1 MFLMRIVMLGPP
13 GSGKGTR
20 AHIISEIY
28 GLPVITT
35 GDMLRGAIRENNEY
49 GQEAKAYMDRGDL
62 VPDNIVN
69 GIVKD
74 RMSKPDIAKGFI
86 LDGYPR
92 SVNQADALDEILKEK
107 GIQLTHAL
115 SVVLSDEVIIER
127 LSKRRSCPVCNEI
140 YHLISRPPKKE
151 GVCDRCG
158 AKLILREDD
167 KEDVIKYRLQ
177 VYKESTHQLLERY
190 KKMGLIV
197 ETDGKVPLEG
207 LRDHLKE
214 LLG

>member
-1 MFLMRIVMLGPP
+1 MRIVMLGPP

-20 AHIISEIY
+20 SHIISEIY

-69 GIVKD
+69 GIVKE

-92 SVNQADALDEILKEK
+92 SVNQADSLDEILKEK
-107 GIQLTHAL
+107 GIKLTHAL

-151 GVCDRCG
+151 GICDRCG

-177 VYKESTHQLLERY
+177 VYKENTHQLLERY
-190 KKMGLIV
+190 EKMGLIV

>member
-1 MFLMRIVMLGPP
+1 MKIIILGPP

-20 AHIISEIY
+20 AHIISEIFK
-28 GLPVITT
+28 LPVITT
-35 GDMLRGAIRENNEY
+35 GDMLRGAVREKTDY
-49 GQEAKAYMDRGDL
+49 GREAKTYMDRGDL
-62 VPDNIVN
+62 VPDDIVN
-69 GIVKD
+69 GIVKE
-74 RMSKPDIAKGFI
+74 RMSRPDVVKGFI

-92 SVNQADALDEILKEK
+92 SVNQAEALDEILKEK
-107 GIQLTHAL
+107 GIKLTHVL

-140 YHLISRPPKKE
+140 YHLVSKPPKKE
-151 GVCDRCG
+151 GVCDKCG

-167 KEDVIKYRLQ
+167 KEEVIKHRLQ
-177 VYKESTHQLLERY
+177 VYRETTQPLLERY
-190 KKMGLIV
+190 EKRGLIV
-197 ETDGKVPLEG
+197 ETDGEVPIEG

>member
-1 MFLMRIVMLGPP
+1 MKIIILGPP

-20 AHIISEIY
+20 AHIISEIFK
-28 GLPVITT
+28 LPVITT
-35 GDMLRGAIRENNEY
+35 GDMLRGAVREKNDY
-49 GQEAKAYMDRGDL
+49 GREAKMYMDRGDL
-62 VPDNIVN
+62 VPDDIVN
-69 GIVKD
+69 GIVKE
-74 RMSKPDIAKGFI
+74 RMSRPDVVKGFI

-92 SVNQADALDEILKEK
+92 SVNQAEALDEILKEK
-107 GIQLTHAL
+107 GIKLTHVL

-140 YHLISRPPKKE
+140 YHLVSKPPKKE
-151 GVCDRCG
+151 GVCDKCG

-167 KEDVIKYRLQ
+167 KEEVIKHRLQ
-177 VYKESTHQLLERY
+177 VYRETTQPLLERY
-190 KKMGLIV
+190 EKRSLIV
-197 ETDGKVPLEG
+197 ETDGEVPIEG

>member
-1 MFLMRIVMLGPP
+1 MKIIILGPP

-20 AHIISEIY
+20 AHIISEIFK
-28 GLPVITT
+28 LPVITT
-35 GDMLRGAIRENNEY
+35 GDMLRGAVREKNDY
-49 GQEAKAYMDRGDL
+49 GREAKMYMDRGDL
-62 VPDNIVN
+62 VPDDIVN
-69 GIVKD
+69 GIVKE
-74 RMSKPDIAKGFI
+74 RMSRPDVVKGFI

-92 SVNQADALDEILKEK
+92 SVNQAEALDEILKEK
-107 GIQLTHAL
+107 GIKLTHVL

-140 YHLISRPPKKE
+140 YHLVSKPPKKE
-151 GVCDRCG
+151 GVCDKCG

-167 KEDVIKYRLQ
+167 KEEVIKHRLQ
-177 VYKESTHQLLERY
+177 VYRETTQPLLERY
-190 KKMGLIV
+190 EKRGLIV
-197 ETDGKVPLEG
+197 ETDGEVPIEG